1 MADDQPADIPTIIEP
16 VSDDTTGQGAP
27 EEGEVPSATA
37 ETTISVEI
45 TDSEK
50 GENVTEADNA
60 VVQDDGKQVENGT
73 EKGPEGSE
81 TAEEGDDGTKKDG
94 EKTSG
99 TKDDGTGEESHKV
112 TMTITIAMAI
122 PTVEDEGPTIEEMLQ
137 KKKRLLEAPKA
148 QYYFH
153 LEYYLLPDDP
163 EPQKVDLVTF
173 GMAAKIYTEHDS
185 KVVKTWM
192 EGELTWVAW
201 THSHKITV
209 TKETLLKLYRHELK
223 LRIWDSKD
231 KVSPRARF
239 DRPKAFRLPGGGD
252 ELAGVKSL
260 VLKQSQ
266 SFVDMQPL
274 KTRQGIRSEVS
285 KQRDQYSKN
294 QQGEAGQSGKSG
306 QQKSPDKQVPDEASP
321 EKGRSPSKEPQ
332 ALSPA
337 QGKSPSPRV
346 KAPSPQGKA
355 PASPV
360 DEEEVSQEG
369 IRTYDRL
376 SQLAGV
382 SPTREVESRGKKGS
396 KEATP
401 SSYHVP
407 MARRVSEQEI
417 ADHGGVQR
425 ANQRVEKEIKKGDSS
440 PVAATSTR
448 EPSRQLSEF
457 GKLRHP
463 LPTEEEGG
471 KKKTR
476 KKDSSAAAAME
487 NIKKFGAA
495 VIPLSMKILFA
506 GKQSITNRLD
516 KPGPFIQDVYV
527 TVALDGALMSE
538 KHLRELNP
546 LIIKVAHASNM
557 PATPLN
563 YQLLKD
569 KCEPTYICYKFLDQ
583 DVHRSIGREQ
593 DNNVYWD
600 DLNVILT
607 GTLDPGELRE
617 FLIGPPLEV
626 EVHDRDRLDS
636 TLKKPPTIF
645 GDDMEDDKI
654 HNVGMI
660 TARRTTHNPLKE
672 REKVWDPYGVAKFD
686 MSDLLLGQK
695 SMNLTAPIH
704 CCPLPDM
711 AGIRTENGKL
721 VGIIG
726 AVDGPEAAPLPTG
739 HYLETNAQ
747 LKIRLEVAYP
757 LRHLAPARLKNKVQ
771 TPPEKVE
778 SADTASD
785 GGKPE
790 EPVDVKPPQCPF
802 ARIIFMFPY
811 HDKEFL
817 HRLQAEVTAINAA
830 ALQLDQMPQHVIEA
844 ALSTYKLSVEQQKS
858 KSLDIVTGFQVLDG
872 EVHVF
877 VLEGLRDKA
886 IHRIWTALPRPAVA
900 DDVFFK
906 VLYNSEMTFRRRLY
920 AELDVDLCRVR
931 LHEPISVIVQQPL
944 LYVRDMVPKPCFD
957 SLARIDKMLQS
968 TKLRDVTRN
977 DLFPTA
983 EMVVSMSKEFGIPL
997 TMEDFEDLKKPDSEE
1012 QPSDEF
1018 TATPMDMRRP
1028 WTPLDM
1034 YNYEYEEFVKQR
1046 EMLGPLRDYVREN
1059 IDLVD
1064 QLARIPKHKK
1074 GKTIA
1079 AMPVHGRVHNYSTQA
1094 LNSTEL
1100 AKELLRQELA
1110 KEPDARF
1117 TLCQDYHH
1125 SMTVDP
1131 VDLEAVR
1138 KQQATESRDMW
1149 RTKDGFIYPG
1159 MKTTLECNVHPHKP
1173 GEARVDDL
1181 RKPWREGLL
1190 HAAQLKPTL
1199 PRRERYSWDERT
1211 SDLDLWK
1218 RPLLHFGSSAPITI
1232 HLPGKLREE
1241 EIMDAAMKDYED
1253 WRSKIVPNDTQ
1264 MHFHRI
1270 NKDTELKQRGKRSG
1284 NQLDRLRGLLK
1295 DDPRKLAL
1303 SKSGFSL
1310 KEIPPLSVVNYPSVD
1325 RDSRE
1330 AGKTLLPAVENE
1342 GEERGPGFTPGPH
1355 TAHSWLLEKNKI
1367 PVRDME
1373 HDRFISTRGGDFN
1386 VYHKDRSVLHSRSIP
1401 PLHPVERDNNLF
1413 KTPPKARVP
1422 SPPTK
1427 DRHFTPDDKTG
1438 RNFYKIFP
1446 GPDALKN
1453 LRSEMVME

>member
-1 MADDQPADIPTIIEP
+1 
-16 VSDDTTGQGAP
+16 
-27 EEGEVPSATA
+27 
-37 ETTISVEI
+37 
-45 TDSEK
+45 
-50 GENVTEADNA
+50 
-60 VVQDDGKQVENGT
+60 
-73 EKGPEGSE
+73 
-81 TAEEGDDGTKKDG
+81 
-94 EKTSG
+94 
-99 TKDDGTGEESHKV
+99 
-112 TMTITIAMAI
+112 
-122 PTVEDEGPTIEEMLQ
+122 
-137 KKKRLLEAPKA
+137 
-148 QYYFH
+148 

-201 THSHKITV
+201 THNHKIIV

-239 DRPKAFRLPGGGD
+239 DRPKAFRLPGVSRHTNLFKMFPHKCRRWHSKCPDLKMSPTTPLRRLASSGLTTTECKICCLTCLIQRNAMSYILQGGD

-266 SFVDMQPL
+266 SFMDMQPL

-285 KQRDQYSKN
+285 KQRDQYSRN
-294 QQGEAGQSGKSG
+294 QGKLCVQSETNMQVNQGSQDNRSLQTNKS
-306 QQKSPDKQVPDEASP
+306 QTRPLQKRAKAHPGNLRPCPQPRGNPPAP
-321 EKGRSPSKEPQ
+321 EGRPLAPRGRSII
-332 ALSPA
+332 LLCSP
-337 QGKSPSPRV
+337 
-346 KAPSPQGKA
+346 
-355 PASPV
+355 
-360 DEEEVSQEG
+360 
-369 IRTYDRL
+369 
-376 SQLAGV
+376 
-382 SPTREVESRGKKGS
+382 
-396 KEATP
+396 
-401 SSYHVP
+401 
-407 MARRVSEQEI
+407 
-417 ADHGGVQR
+417 
-425 ANQRVEKEIKKGDSS
+425 
-440 PVAATSTR
+440 
-448 EPSRQLSEF
+448 
-457 GKLRHP
+457 
-463 LPTEEEGG
+463 
-471 KKKTR
+471 
-476 KKDSSAAAAME
+476 
-487 NIKKFGAA
+487 
-495 VIPLSMKILFA
+495 

-516 KPGPFIQDVYV
+516 KPSPFIQDVYV
-527 TVALDGALMSE
+527 SVALDGALMSE
-538 KHLRELNP
+538 KHLQELNP

-583 DVHRSIGREQ
+583 DIHRSIGREQ
-593 DNNVYWD
+593 DSNVYWD

-726 AVDGPEAAPLPTG
+726 AAAPLPTG

-757 LRHLAPARLKNKVQ
+757 LRHLAAARLKH
-771 TPPEKVE
+771 
-778 SADTASD
+778 
-785 GGKPE
+785 
-790 EPVDVKPPQCPF
+790 KPPQCPF

-886 IHRIWTALPRPAVA
+886 IHKIWTALPRPEVT

-957 SLARIDKMLQS
+957 SLARVDKMLHS

-997 TMEDFEDLKKPDSEE
+997 TMEDFEDLKKPDSEV
-1012 QPSDEF
+1012 QTSDDF
-1018 TATPMDMRRP
+1018 TSSPMDMRRP

-1131 VDLEAVR
+1131 VDLEAVK
-1138 KQQATESRDMW
+1138 KQQAVESRDQW
-1149 RTKDGFIYPG
+1149 RTKEGFIYPG
-1159 MKTTLECNVHPHKP
+1159 MKTTLQCNVHPHKP

-1199 PRRERYSWDERT
+1199 PRRERYSWDERN
-1211 SDLDLWK
+1211 SDVDLWK
-1218 RPLLHFGSSAPITI
+1218 RPPLHFGSSAPITI
-1232 HLPGKLREE
+1232 HLP
-1241 EIMDAAMKDYED
+1241 DYED

-1270 NKDTELKQRGKRSG
+1270 NKQTELKQRGKRSG

-1330 AGKTLLPAVENE
+1330 AGKTLLPAVDNE

-1355 TAHSWLLEKNKI
+1355 TEHSWLLEKNKI

-1373 HDRFISTRGGDFN
+1373 HDRFISTRGGDF
-1386 VYHKDRSVLHSRSIP
+1386 K
-1401 PLHPVERDNNLF
+1401 
-1413 KTPPKARVP
+1413 
-1422 SPPTK
+1422 
-1427 DRHFTPDDKTG
+1427 
-1438 RNFYKIFP
+1438 
-1446 GPDALKN
+1446 
-1453 LRSEMVME
+1453 

>member
-60 VVQDDGKQVENGT
+60 VVQDEGKQDDNGT

-81 TAEEGDDGTKKDG
+81 TAGEGDDGTKEDG

-201 THSHKITV
+201 TH
-209 TKETLLKLYRHELK
+209 RHELK

-266 SFVDMQPL
+266 SFMDMQPL

-569 KCEPTYICYKFLDQ
+569 KCEPTYISYKFLDQ

-593 DNNVYWD
+593 DSNVYWD

-778 SADTASD
+778 SAETASD

-872 EVHVF
+872 ELHVF

-886 IHRIWTALPRPAVA
+886 IHRIWSALPRPEVA

-1018 TATPMDMRRP
+1018 TASPMDMRRP

-1074 GKTIA
+1074 EKTIA

-1149 RTKDGFIYPG
+1149 RTKEGFIYPG

-1218 RPLLHFGSSAPITI
+1218 RPPLHFGSSAPITI

-1446 GPDALKN
+1446 GPAALKN